1 MATSTLPEIAP
12 TDREIRAEI
21 PSLEEL
27 QQRRRELM
35 KVYAP
40 LAAKYKGS
48 RGQGSL
54 ADSARK
60 RHRALIMQKILVE
73 LKQVWDKPTG
83 NPSIVRGPFKEP
95 SESALE
101 RMANAHTEHIK
112 FCNDVEK
119 EVQRYILLENDID
132 EINEII
138 QSRQAEIYAYTKEIG
153 LQ

>member
-1 MATSTLPEIAP
+1 MTATMPEVAP

-21 PSLEEL
+21 PSLDAL
-27 QQRRRELM
+27 QQKRRELM
-35 KVYAP
+35 KQYAP

-60 RHRALIMQKILVE
+60 RHRALIMQKVLIE
-73 LKQVWDKPTG
+73 LRQEWEKPTG

-101 RMANAHTEHIK
+101 RMANAHTEHID
-112 FCNDVEK
+112 FCNGIEK
-119 EVQRYILLENDID
+119 EVQKYILLENDID
-132 EINEII
+132 DITEQI

>member
-1 MATSTLPEIAP
+1 MTATAELATT

-21 PSLEEL
+21 PSLDHL
-27 QQRRRELM
+27 QARRRDLM
-35 KVYAP
+35 KTYAP

-60 RHRALIMQKILVE
+60 RHRSLIMQKIVIE
-73 LKQVWDKPTG
+73 MKQDWEAKAKPG
-83 NPSIVRGPFKEP
+83 VIAVGPFKEP
-95 SESALE
+95 SETALE
-101 RMANAHTEHIK
+101 RMANAHSDHIK
-112 FCNDVEK
+112 FCNDVED
-119 EVQRYILLENDID
+119 EVRRYILLENDID
-132 EINEII
+132 DITEQI

>member
-1 MATSTLPEIAP
+1 MGTSTEPEVVP
-12 TDREIRAEI
+12 TDRELRAEI

-27 QQRRRELM
+27 QQRRREKM
-35 KVYAP
+35 KDYAP

-60 RHRALIMQKILVE
+60 RHRSLIMQKILVE
-73 LKQVWDKPTG
+73 LRQDWEKPSG
-83 NPSIVRGPFKEP
+83 NPNIAKGPFKEP

-101 RMANAHTEHIK
+101 RMANAHLDHIK
-112 FCNDVEK
+112 FCNDVED
-119 EVQRYILLENDID
+119 EVRRYILLENDIED
-132 EINEII
+132 INEQI
-138 QSRQAEIYAYTKEIG
+138 QSRQAEMWAYGKEIG

>member
-1 MATSTLPEIAP
+1 MTATQIAP

-21 PSLEEL
+21 PSLDEL
-27 QQRRRELM
+27 QQRRRELV
-35 KVYAP
+35 KEYAP

-60 RHRALIMQKILVE
+60 RHRSLIMQKIAIE
-73 LKQVWDKPTG
+73 MRQAFDAGLKPGV
-83 NPSIVRGPFKEP
+83 IVGTFKEP

-101 RMANAHTEHIK
+101 RMANAHPDHIQ
-112 FCNDVEK
+112 FCNDVED
-119 EVQRYILLENDID
+119 EVRRYIVMENDID
-132 EINEII
+132 DINEQI
-138 QSRQAEIYAYTKEIG
+138 QSRQAEIYAYTKELG

>member
-1 MATSTLPEIAP
+1 MTVTAEIAP

-21 PSLEEL
+21 PSLDEL
-27 QQRRRELM
+27 HQRRRVKM
-35 KVYAP
+35 KAYAP

-60 RHRALIMQKILVE
+60 RHRSLIMQKILVE
-73 LKQVWDKPTG
+73 MKQEWEKPTG

-95 SESALE
+95 SETALE
-101 RMANAHTEHIK
+101 RMANAHLDHIK
-112 FCNDVEK
+112 FCNDVEQ
-119 EVQRYILLENDID
+119 EVQKYILLENDID

>member
-1 MATSTLPEIAP
+1 MTATAEIAP
-12 TDREIRAEI
+12 TDREVRAEI
-21 PSLEEL
+21 PSLDEL
-27 QQRRRELM
+27 HQRRREKM
-35 KVYAP
+35 KEYAP

-60 RHRALIMQKILVE
+60 RHRSLIMQKILVE
-73 LKQVWDKPTG
+73 QRQEWEKPTG

-119 EVQRYILLENDID
+119 EVQRYILLENDVD
-132 EINEII
+132 ELSELI
-138 QSRQAEIYAYTKEIG
+138 QNRQAELYAYTAEIK

>member
-1 MATSTLPEIAP
+1 MGTATEIGP
-12 TDREIRAEI
+12 TDREMRADI
-21 PSLEEL
+21 PSLDEL
-27 QQRRRELM
+27 QAKRRKLM
-35 KVYAP
+35 QEYAP

-73 LKQVWDKPTG
+73 LRQEWESKAKPG
-83 NPSIVRGPFKEP
+83 VIAVGPFKEP

-101 RMANAHTEHIK
+101 RMANAHTEHIA
-112 FCNDVEK
+112 FNNTVED
-119 EVQRYILLENDID
+119 EVRRYILLENDID
-132 EINEII
+132 EVTEQI
-138 QSRQAEIYAYTKEIG
+138 QSRQAEIYAYTAELK